1 VVAGLR
7 AGEPDR
13 GGGADA
19 AAGSGNDRDWLHIP
33 AFYPQIRA
41 SAGHRYPASAMDC

>member
-33 AFYPQIRA
+33 AFYPQNPRIGDHGYA
-41 SAGHRYPASAMDC
+41 ASAMAC